1 MEEVKPSNSN
11 RLFHLAFL
19 LLKSPSMDPKTRPTA
34 KTGAA
39 KPASTPKSGKGIA
52 ETARLFLDVDGMNRR
67 SQTVPLSRYIE

>member
-1 MEEVKPSNSN
+1 M
-11 RLFHLAFL
+11 AFL

-52 ETARLFLDVDGMNRR
+52 ETARLFLDVEGMNRR
-67 SQTVPLSRYIE
+67 SQTGPLSRYIE

>member
-1 MEEVKPSNSN
+1 M
-11 RLFHLAFL
+11 AFL

-39 KPASTPKSGKGIA
+39 KQPVSTPKSGKGIA